1 MTLSAIPSGGNA
13 LAGTPLFSGKPI
25 LSKSTG
31 PSFGTI
37 VRKKVADAAS
47 IAMDPLAQL
56 TLLLQNGTPINTI
69 VDTIVKAVT
78 DRVKSATPQTARLRT
93 ALAPPGTAPPDQTA
107 AEQVAALVRKLQT
120 VLKNVTGGTE
130 TVPAGQ
136 QNDISGSILD
146 AASTAKEIP
155 AQAQTAPTPT
165 PVDLGSLVQS
175 ILEGAVAQLQAAPV
189 VAASVPAPQTP
200 AAQPHVAA
208 PEAQPPDLLS
218 RIILRATN
226 GSVRSD
232 AAPAARSTSS
242 PSTGGASA
250 TFARLMATAERATQ
264 NGGGSSRDAFGSN
277 LSRDPGKAAVA
288 GGKSDVSNLAAFAVP
303 GSADISADPAKATNA
318 GLTPYT
324 TVDPEAILSQIVK
337 GISIKPDADGVHQ
350 MQLHLQPAHLG
361 DVTLDLRVD
370 GSSVTANVVA
380 QSADV
385 RDALVNNQ
393 HHLARA
399 FAESGLKLTGFS
411 VNLSGGDARGF
422 QQGQHNS
429 QGFGRRYV
437 VHETA
442 GSDDVDAGASNSA
455 SPNPANG
462 SLDLLD
468 HLA

>member
-13 LAGTPLFSGKPI
+13 LAGTPSFSGKPM
-25 LSKSTG
+25 LSNSTG

-37 VRKKVADAAS
+37 VRKKVADVAPT
-47 IAMDPLAQL
+47 AMDPLAQL
-56 TLLLQNGTPINTI
+56 ASLLQNGTPINTI
-69 VDTIVKAVT
+69 VDTIVKSVS
-78 DRVKSATPQTARLRT
+78 DRVKSAAPQIARLRT

-155 AQAQTAPTPT
+155 AQARTAPTPT
-165 PVDLGSLVQS
+165 PVDIGSLMQS
-175 ILEGAVAQLQAAPV
+175 ILEGAAAQLQSAPV
-189 VAASVPAPQTP
+189 VAASVPAPHTP
-200 AAQPHVAA
+200 SAQPHAA
-208 PEAQPPDLLS
+208 PEAQAPDMLS

-226 GSVRSD
+226 GGVRAD
-232 AAPAARSTSS
+232 AASARSTSS
-242 PSTGGASA
+242 PSTVGASA

-264 NGGGSSRDAFGSN
+264 NGGSSSRDGFGSN

-288 GGKSDVSNLAAFAVP
+288 GEMSDPSDLAAFTVP
-303 GSADISADPAKATNA
+303 GSADIFADPAKATNA

-350 MQLHLQPAHLG
+350 IQLHLQPAHLG
-361 DVTLDLRVD
+361 NVTLDLRVD

-399 FAESGLKLTGFS
+399 FAESGLELTGFS
-411 VNLSGGDARGF
+411 VNVSGGDARGF
-422 QQGQHNS
+422 QQGQPDS

-442 GSDDVDAGASNSA
+442 GSDEVDASPSNSA
-455 SPNPANG
+455 SPNAASG